1 LSTLYLIRHGQAG
14 ARDNYDQLSEL
25 GQQQA
30 QQLGH
35 YWATQQLTL
44 DVVYAGSLRR
54 QQHTAEIFSENV
66 RAAGGTAPLPIV
78 DERWCEFSLA
88 AVYQGLA
95 NKLCADDPA
104 FAADYEE
111 MKAILLRE
119 PHAIHSAVGRCDRA
133 VIRAWMAQRYADYAG
148 ESWDRFRTRVERS
161 LPDLLIHADWHIAVF
176 TSATPIAIWTG
187 MALGLPNEKI
197 LDLMGVLYNSGLTV
211 FKLRRDGVRLL
222 SFNATPHLLE
232 PALRTFR

>member
-14 ARDNYDQLSEL
+14 TRDNYDQLSEV

-30 QQLGH
+30 QRLGY
-35 YWATQQLTL
+35 YWATQQPPL
-44 DVVYAGSLRR
+44 DVVYAGSLQR
-54 QQHTAEIFSENV
+54 QQQTAQIFSENV
-66 RAAGGTAPLPIV
+66 RILGGTTPSPLV

-95 NKLCADDPA
+95 TKLCADEPA

-133 VIRAWMAQRYADYAG
+133 VIRAWMAQRYVDYAG
-148 ESWDRFRTRVERS
+148 ESWDRFRTRVESS
-161 LPDLLIHADWHIAVF
+161 LPDLSRHNDQQIAVF
-176 TSATPIAIWTG
+176 TSATPIAIWMG

-197 LDLMGVLYNSGLTV
+197 LDLMGVLYNSGLTI

-222 SFNATPHLLE
+222 SFNTTPHLLE
-232 PALRTFR
+232 PAWHTFR